1 MDEFMKRR
9 YEFRYNA
16 LTTEVEYRE
25 RHSFNF
31 YFRPVDKRVLASI
44 TMNAM
49 CEGVKMWDRDVI
61 RYLDSDHVPIYHP
74 VEDFLYHLPR
84 WDGKDR
90 ILELANRVPCDNP
103 HWAPL
108 FRRWFLSM
116 IAHWMGMD
124 KKTCEQHF
132 AFADWPAG
140 IPEVHFLQNAS
151 SSCFTGVLYGQH

>member
-1 MDEFMKRR
+1 MDEG
-9 YEFRYNA
+9 A
-16 LTTEVEYRE
+16 LQAPEVEYRE

-103 HWAPL
+103 HWH
-108 FRRWFLSM
+108 RCS
-116 IAHWMGMD
+116 GD
-124 KKTCEQHF
+124 
-132 AFADWPAG
+132 G
-140 IPEVHFLQNAS
+140 S
-151 SSCFTGVLYGQH
+151 

>member
-1 MDEFMKRR
+1 MAKSSLTAEQLFAMQMDEFMKRR

-124 KKTCEQHF
+124 NKHLHIILPF
-132 AFADWPAG
+132 IIF
-140 IPEVHFLQNAS
+140 
-151 SSCFTGVLYGQH
+151 VLY